1 MIDVG
6 RCVYYHSL
14 LPPSLRYELILRLSE
29 AHNTLGSVGKLR
41 RRPESEQFFRLAKT
55 AKQAMFVLSS
65 IQPDAG
71 RRKKGRSKPD
81 RILRQ
86 APRQQRVSVRMENN
100 YESFN

>member
-1 MIDVG
+1 
-6 RCVYYHSL
+6 
-14 LPPSLRYELILRLSE
+14 
-29 AHNTLGSVGKLR
+29 
-41 RRPESEQFFRLAKT
+41 RPESEQFFRLTKT

-86 APRQQRVSVRMENN
+86 APSTRILIPTPAKVGPSGGLWQWFITLVTSYNLKFVEKAV
-100 YESFN
+100 